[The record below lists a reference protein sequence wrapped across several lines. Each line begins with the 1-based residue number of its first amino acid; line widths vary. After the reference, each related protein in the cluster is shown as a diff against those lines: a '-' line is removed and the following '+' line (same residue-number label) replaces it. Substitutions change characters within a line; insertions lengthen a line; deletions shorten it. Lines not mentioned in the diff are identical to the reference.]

1 MNREVLLFAFLRGQ
15 EMGVVVGVF
24 VFMRSALK
32 SSSEDFP
39 GVTKQECW
47 GLMQYMLVKCGSASA
62 ASNLISGFSPNGTL
76 DQSKLRMSYI
86 GFLIAAGLCGRNKN
100 IYRPK
105 FLKVVSYLNLRR
117 MWNFTHWG
125 GSFALSNG

>member
-1 MNREVLLFAFLRGQ
+1 
-15 EMGVVVGVF
+15 MGVVVGVF

-32 SSSEDFP
+32 SSSEAFP

-47 GLMQYMLVKCGSASA
+47 GLMQYILAKRGPASA

-76 DQSKLRMSYI
+76 DHSNLRMSYI

-100 IYRPK
+100 IYRSK
-105 FLKVVSYLNLRR
+105 FLKVVGYLNLRR
-117 MWNFTHWG
+117 TWDFTHWG
-125 GSFALSNG
+125 GRFAPSDG